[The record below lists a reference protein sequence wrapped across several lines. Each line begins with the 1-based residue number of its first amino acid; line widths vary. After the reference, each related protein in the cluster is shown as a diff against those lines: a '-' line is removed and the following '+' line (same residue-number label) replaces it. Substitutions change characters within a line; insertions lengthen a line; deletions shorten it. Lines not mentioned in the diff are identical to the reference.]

1 MAKKGGLFLYEKI
14 KLLLEERKIAD
25 IREFLSNE
33 NAVDIAL
40 MFEEAEEN
48 FIRIFRLMP
57 KELAAETFSYMS
69 KELQQKIVEEITDRE
84 LSGIIDELFVD
95 DTVDLIEE
103 MPANVVKKVLA
114 NTNGEKR
121 AVINRFLQYKED
133 SAGSIMTI
141 EFVDLKKE
149 MTVQEAFAHIRKTG
163 VDKETIYTCYVTDK
177 NRKLEG
183 VVSVKELLL
192 SAYEDVVGDIMDTN
206 IIFATT
212 EDDKEVVANNFNK
225 YDLLSIPVVDKERR
239 LVGIVTIDDA
249 IDVIQEE
256 NTEDFEK
263 MAALTPSEEP
273 YLKTKMI
280 THAKHR
286 IVWLLLLM
294 ISATFTGAIITKF
307 EEAFTVIPV
316 LVSFIPML
324 MDTGGNCGSQTS
336 TLVIRGMALGDI
348 KGRDFLR
355 VWWKEIS
362 VAVCIGAVLA
372 VFNIARIYLL
382 NGRNIF
388 LALTVSLSLYATVI
402 IAQSVGCLLPIG
414 AKKIG
419 LDPAVAASPIITT
432 IVDACALT
440 IYFTI
445 AKTIL
450 GF

>member
-1 MAKKGGLFLYEKI
+1 MYEKI
-14 KLLLEERKIAD
+14 KELLDMRD
-25 IREFLSNE
+25 FSGIREILAEE
-33 NAVDIAL
+33 NVVDTAL
-40 MFEEAEEN
+40 MFEELAQED
-48 FIRIFRLMP
+48 FLRIFRMLP
-57 KELAAETFSYMS
+57 KELASDIFSYMS
-69 KELQQKIVEEITDRE
+69 TEAQQSVIEAITDRE
-84 LSGIIDELFVD
+84 LSAIIDELFLD

-103 MPANVVKKVLA
+103 MPASVVKRMLK
-114 NTNGEKR
+114 NTDSQKR
-121 AVINRFLQYKED
+121 ALINRFLQYKDD

-163 VDKETIYTCYVTDK
+163 VDKETIYTCFVTDK

-183 VVSVKELLL
+183 IVTVKTLLL
-192 SAYEDVVGDIMDTN
+192 SAYEDIVGDIMDTN

-212 EDDKEVVANNFNK
+212 EEDKEDVANKFNK
-225 YDLLSIPVVDKERR
+225 YDLLSMPVVDREQR

-263 MAALTPSEEP
+263 MAAITPSDEP
-273 YLKTKMI
+273 YLKTKVFS
-280 THAKHR
+280 HAKHR
-286 IVWLLLLM
+286 IVWLLVLM
-294 ISATFTGAIITKF
+294 VSATFTGAIITKF
-307 EEAFTVIPV
+307 ESAFTVVPV

-336 TLVIRGMALGDI
+336 TLIIRGMALGDI
-348 KGRDFLR
+348 RGRDVLR
-355 VWWKEIS
+355 VWWKEVS
-362 VAVCIGAVLA
+362 VAVLVGAVLA
-372 VFNIARIYLL
+372 LFNILRIYFL
-382 NGRNIF
+382 NGRNIY
-388 LALTVSLSLYATVI
+388 LSLTVSLSLYATII

-440 IYFTI
+440 IYFTV